1 MTKKNETDP
10 GKTHSSEGLEQP
22 ENLHRFKGKNELQQI
37 GRRKFIFG
45 AAIGA
50 AVSALGFLVR
60 DRLRGHSVISNE
72 QFNRTAITDL
82 IMRERVARET
92 GNWKEELACFDANA
106 TVEVSWFK
114 GTGAEFVETTKKPRS
129 TVDFNFDSMS
139 PAVITIRNSRAI
151 ADTACAVHESSL
163 LDGVEVIMTSY
174 TRLLWRLQSFNGK
187 WLIVGLRGIYIR
199 DQIIPSNPNRVPK
212 LDESKLAS
220 YRASY
225 RYLSYMLANRGAV
238 PLDNL
243 PGVDRPETVATLRA
257 GELKWLTER

>member
-1 MTKKNETDP
+1 MTKKNETNP
-10 GKTHSSEGLEQP
+10 GKTPFSEGSEQR
-22 ENLHRFKGKNELQQI
+22 ENLHRFKDKKELPQI
-37 GRRKFIFG
+37 GRRKFIYG
-45 AAIGA
+45 AGIGA
-50 AVSALGFLVR
+50 VFSALGFLIR
-60 DRLRGHSVISNE
+60 DRLREQAVISNV
-72 QFNRTAITDL
+72 QLDRTAIADL

-92 GNWKEELACFDANA
+92 GNWKEEEACFDPDA

-114 GTGAEFVETTKKPRS
+114 GSGAEFVATTKKPKS

-174 TRLLWRLQSFNGK
+174 TRLLWRVQSFNGK

-212 LDESKLAS
+212 LDQSKLAS

-238 PLDNL
+238 PLNNL
-243 PGVDRPETVATLRA
+243 PGVDRPETVAALRA
-257 GELKWLTER
+257 GELKWLTKH